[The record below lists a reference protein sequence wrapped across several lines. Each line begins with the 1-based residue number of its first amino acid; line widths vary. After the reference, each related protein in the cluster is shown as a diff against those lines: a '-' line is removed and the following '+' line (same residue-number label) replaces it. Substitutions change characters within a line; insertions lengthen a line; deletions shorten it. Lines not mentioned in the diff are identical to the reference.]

1 MGWASVKWGLRV
13 LSVSVGLCQAEH
25 ERLFGCSLAVDDRK
39 GLIDPHSL
47 GPDR

>member
-1 MGWASVKWGLRV
+1 MGKGCIEG

-25 ERLFGCSLAVDDRK
+25 ERLFGCSLAVNDRK
-39 GLIDPHSL
+39 GPIDLHSL